1 MARVKEDCRC
11 LTGSQKASIP
21 LLSLG
26 QDQTAK
32 LLNMMENEEIK
43 EVSQIMSGRAAK
55 MLKEDME
62 ALGPVRLKDLE
73 EAQTA
78 LVTIT
83 KELANSGQIALAE
96 GEEDGELIY

>member
-1 MARVKEDCRC
+1 
-11 LTGSQKASIP
+11 
-21 LLSLG
+21 
-26 QDQTAK
+26 
-32 LLNMMENEEIK
+32 
-43 EVSQIMSGRAAK
+43 MSGRAAK

-62 ALGPVRLKDLE
+62 ALGPVRLKDVE

-96 GEEDGELIY
+96 GEEDGKLIY

>member
-55 MLKEDME
+55 MLKEVIGHSRVVDLKS
-62 ALGPVRLKDLE
+62 LGFRR
-73 EAQTA
+73 AST
-78 LVTIT
+78 
-83 KELANSGQIALAE
+83 LANFGIATRC
-96 GEEDGELIY
+96 GPY

>member
-11 LTGSQKASIP
+11 RTGSQKASIP

-55 MLKEDME
+55 MLKEDM
-62 ALGPVRLKDLE
+62 
-73 EAQTA
+73 
-78 LVTIT
+78 
-83 KELANSGQIALAE
+83 
-96 GEEDGELIY
+96 

>member
-1 MARVKEDCRC
+1 MARVKEDYRC
-11 LTGSQKASIP
+11 LTGPQKASIP

-62 ALGPVRLKDLE
+62 ALGPVRLKDVE

>member
-43 EVSQIMSGRAAK
+43 EVSQIMPGRAAK

-62 ALGPVRLKDLE
+62 ALGPVRLKDVE

-96 GEEDGELIY
+96 GEEDGKLIY

>member
-1 MARVKEDCRC
+1 MARVKEDYRC
-11 LTGSQKASIP
+11 LTGPQKASIP

-32 LLNMMENEEIK
+32 LLHMMENEEIK

-62 ALGPVRLKDLE
+62 ALGPVRLKDVE

>member
-62 ALGPVRLKDLE
+62 ALGPVRLKDVE
-73 EAQTA
+73 ESQTA

>member
-62 ALGPVRLKDLE
+62 ALGPVRWSPSPRNSPTRARLPWPK
-73 EAQTA
+73 AKKTA
-78 LVTIT
+78 
-83 KELANSGQIALAE
+83 N
-96 GEEDGELIY
+96 

>member
-62 ALGPVRLKDLE
+62 ALGPVRLKDVE

-96 GEEDGELIY
+96 GEEDGKLIY

>member
-1 MARVKEDCRC
+1 MARVKEDYRC
-11 LTGSQKASIP
+11 LTGPQKASIP

-96 GEEDGELIY
+96 GEEDGKLIY

>member
-55 MLKEDME
+55 MLKEVME

-96 GEEDGELIY
+96 GEEDGKLIY

>member
-32 LLNMMENEEIK
+32 LLNMMEKEEIK

-96 GEEDGELIY
+96 GEEDGKLIY

>member
-1 MARVKEDCRC
+1 MKVMAN
-11 LTGSQKASIP
+11 L
-21 LLSLG
+21 
-26 QDQTAK
+26 K
-32 LLNMMENEEIK
+32 LLNMLENEEIK

-96 GEEDGELIY
+96 GEEDGKLIY

>member
-1 MARVKEDCRC
+1 MARVKEDYRC
-11 LTGSQKASIP
+11 LTGPQKASIP

-62 ALGPVRLKDLE
+62 ALGPVRLKDVE

-96 GEEDGELIY
+96 GEEDGKLIY

>member
-96 GEEDGELIY
+96 GEEDGKLIY

>member
-62 ALGPVRLKDLE
+62 ALGPVRLKDVE

>member
-1 MARVKEDCRC
+1 M
-11 LTGSQKASIP
+11 
-21 LLSLG
+21 SLG

-62 ALGPVRLKDLE
+62 ALGPVRLKDVE

-96 GEEDGELIY
+96 GEEDGKLIY